1 MSPPGRAL
9 VVGESLVDV
18 VTAADGTTLSRSPGG
33 SPMNVATALARLE
46 IPVSLVTSVGGD
58 YDGDLVRSHLETS
71 GVHLISVGSA
81 RTTSTAVARLRPD
94 GAAEYEF
101 DLTWSPGQL
110 SMPEPDGHL
119 GAVAWLHVGS
129 LGAALPPGRTDVLRL
144 VGTAVDAGL
153 PVSFDP
159 NFRRALLPDPAL
171 AAREAKPFESAA
183 TLVKMSDEDLEYL
196 RPGTAIKDALRGL
209 LAGRTSTVV
218 VTRGDS
224 GAIGLDPTGSVEVRA
239 PSVDVVDTVGAGDAF
254 MAALI
259 AGRLLGVTDLRV
271 LLRAAVRVAT
281 MTCAR
286 RGADPPWRTDLP
298 SSWPS

>member
-1 MSPPGRAL
+1 MSRPGRAL

-33 SPMNVATALARLE
+33 SPMNVATALARLG
-46 IPVSLVTSVGGD
+46 IPVSLITCVGGD
-58 YDGDLVRSHLETS
+58 YHGDLIRSHLETS

-81 RTTSTAVARLRPD
+81 RTTSTAVARLRAD

-110 SMPEPDGHL
+110 SMPEPAGPL
-119 GAVAWLHVGS
+119 GPVTWLHVGS
-129 LGAALPPGRTDVLRL
+129 LGAALPPGQADVLRL
-144 VGTAVDAGL
+144 VEIAVGAEI

-159 NFRRALLPDPAL
+159 NFRPALQPDPAL
-171 AAREAKPFESAA
+171 AAREAKRFEAAA
-183 TLVKMSDEDLEYL
+183 TLVKMSEEDLEYL
-196 RPGTAIKDALRGL
+196 RPGAQIEDALQDR
-209 LAGRTSTVV
+209 LAGRTTTVV
-218 VTRGDS
+218 ITRGRF
-224 GAIGLDPTGSVEVRA
+224 GAIGLDLTGSEKVAA
-239 PSVDVVDTVGAGDAF
+239 PIVDVVDTVGAGDSF

-259 AGRLLGVTDLRV
+259 AGRLLGLTDLRV
-271 LLRAAVRVAT
+271 LLHAAVQAAAK
-281 MTCAR
+281 TCAR